1 MQSTQLLPTQLT
13 QLLPTLIT
21 PEALD
26 PEILDPEAPDRISGL
41 HERATLLE
49 AQGRENK
56 LFLTSLLLTS
66 SLVTFVLT
74 SLPQVLSF
82 AKLLP
87 MSAQTAQVQTAQVQ
101 TAQATSIPPHLD
113 NPSPLL
119 PLSQSVATQSAVLQP
134 GQTLV
139 FTVSPASSTN
149 IILRLNPTPGAQVEA
164 IATPHLPAS
173 ATFKAYSLS
182 VTIKPLPQ

>member
-87 MSAQTAQVQTAQVQ
+87 MSAQTAQVQTAQ
-101 TAQATSIPPHLD
+101 ATSIPPHLD

-149 IILRLNPTPGAQVEA
+149 IILRLNPAPGAQVEA